1 MNNAVNPPLCL
12 YSIVCVL
19 LVALLPGLA
28 LACEKSLRWDDDPPF
43 SMHGAHGE
51 IVGINVEVNRMVL
64 ARLGCQARMLK
75 MPWARALKELELG
88 RLDILPG
95 AFKKPEREQYAYFS
109 GPQLAPSRN
118 ILFMH
123 RDALARWPIGNL
135 LELQG
140 SAFRLG
146 AQTNVSYGPDYLKL
160 LEDPSFASQISFATS
175 RSGLWRM
182 VDKGRIDGIIA
193 DEHSGIYELR
203 ALGLSDRIKPT
214 SVVVSTEA
222 AETAF
227 SKKSVDPRFV
237 AAYAEALRALVKDGS
252 YQQIVQRYLA
262 Q

>member
-1 MNNAVNPPLCL
+1 MDSAVKPSCVL
-12 YSIVCVL
+12 YAIVCAL
-19 LVALLPGLA
+19 LMTTLPGLV

-43 SMHGAHGE
+43 SMRDAHGD
-51 IVGINVEVNRMVL
+51 IVGINVDINRMVL
-64 ARLGCQARMLK
+64 TRLGCQMRLLK
-75 MPWARALKELELG
+75 LPWARALKELELG

-95 AFKKPEREQYAYFS
+95 AFKKPERELYAYFS
-109 GPQLAPSRN
+109 GALLTPSRN

-123 RDALARWPIGNL
+123 RDALARWPIGSL

-160 LEDPSFASQISFATS
+160 LDDPSFASQISFATS
-175 RSGLWRM
+175 RAGLWQM
-182 VDKGRIDGIIA
+182 IDKRRIDGIIA
-193 DEHSGIYELR
+193 DENSGIYELH
-203 ALGLSDRIKPT
+203 ALGLADRVMPT

-227 SKKSVDPRFV
+227 SKKSVDPLFV

-252 YQQIVQRYLA
+252 YAQIVQRYLTR
-262 Q
+262 